1 MQTFTG
7 TIAKVPTVGAKQ
19 ITSAIKITEDSKPIQ
34 IVAFK
39 NYCPAQ
45 VTTAL
50 TSIKIGDTFCFI
62 GRQKKNPATGQ
73 QEIVIEKL
81 VETKDLKYAIDPNLD
96 FIIGGLSS
104 FNNKPISLSEPRE
117 GCKQYY
123 TDGDFYW
130 YEGHKEKCPTSF

>member
-19 ITSAIKITEDSKPIQ
+19 ITSAIKITKDGKPIQ

-39 NYCPAQ
+39 NYCPIQ
-45 VTTAL
+45 VTSTL
-50 TSIKIGDTFCFI
+50 TNIKIGDSFCFI
-62 GRQKKNPATGQ
+62 GRQKKNPSTGQ
-73 QEIVIEKL
+73 QEIVVEKL
-81 VETKDLKYAIDPNLD
+81 VDIQDLKYAIDPNLD

-104 FNNKPISLSEPRE
+104 FNNKPISTSDPKD
-117 GCKQYY
+117 GHKQYY

-130 YEGHKEKCPTSF
+130 YVGNKEKCPTSF

>member
-7 TIAKVPTVGAKQ
+7 TIAKVPTVGTKQ
-19 ITSAIKITEDSKPIQ
+19 ITSAIKITKHGKPIQ

-39 NYCPAQ
+39 NYCPIQ
-45 VTTAL
+45 VTSTL
-50 TSIKIGDTFCFI
+50 TNIKIGDSFCFI
-62 GRQKKNPATGQ
+62 GRQKKNPSTGQ
-73 QEIVIEKL
+73 QEIVVEKL
-81 VETKDLKYAIDPNLD
+81 VDIQDLKYAIDPNLD

-130 YEGHKEKCPTSF
+130 YVGNKEKCPTSF